1 MRRVAIGLAVALAI
15 VALADC
21 KKESPPPNEG
31 SVAGPPPGPIKDL
44 TPKKD
49 HGPAFALA
57 VNAPPAEH
65 GKPVVATVAV
75 TPSAGYHVNTE
86 YPTSLSFTDAP
97 GITTAHATQSA
108 KEATHYD
115 RHQLAFG
122 VELTC
127 ADAGPHKLTGELK
140 FAVCTDDGN
149 GCMPQTA
156 PVEVAVDV
164 R

>member
-1 MRRVAIGLAVALAI
+1 MRRVAIALAVLALA
-15 VALADC
+15 AC
-21 KKESPPPNEG
+21 KRESPPDEG
-31 SVAGPPPGPIKDL
+31 TVDTKPLPPVKPLGPTKANVPTFAVAV
-44 TPKKD
+44 T
-49 HGPAFALA
+49 
-57 VNAPPAEH
+57 APPAEH

-75 TPSAGYHVNTE
+75 TPTAGYHVNVE
-86 YPTSLSFTDAP
+86 YPYTALTFAAAP

-108 KEATHYD
+108 QQATHYD
-115 RHQLAFG
+115 KSQLAFG

-140 FAVCTDDGN
+140 FAVCDDNGT

-156 PVEVAVDV
+156 PVEVAVEV